1 MATNTC
7 HISNAV
13 APVRGKWRNLLR
25 FCMLFGV
32 WVDLAA
38 YKECADSVREFF
50 FCLKSISQLGN
61 VYFGDNGLVWLFSR
75 SNSLGISEPVLL
87 FLKTIQKKSL
97 YCKTRIT
104 QLIRKDQCM
113 SALFFLKKSAL
124 KNGILSNA
132 LLNAC
137 KYGSLFRM
145 PLKAF
150 SLWKLPF
157 WRKPKKREIQNL
169 LLLFGF
175 KLRKR
180 WAASFFKKILPSSE
194 GFNGAQKS
202 FWRR

>member
-1 MATNTC
+1 MTKSFMLLHAFWGLSWSRRIQRVCRFSKRVLLLPKINF
-7 HISNAV
+7 AV
-13 APVRGKWRNLLR
+13 GECIFWRQW
-25 FCMLFGV
+25 FS
-32 WVDLAA
+32 LAVF
-38 YKECADSVREFF
+38 KEQFP
-50 FCLKSISQLGN
+50 
-61 VYFGDNGLVWLFSR
+61 
-75 SNSLGISEPVLL
+75 GISEPVLL

-113 SALFFLKKSAL
+113 SAFFLKKKGAL

-157 WRKPKKREIQNL
+157 WRKPKERER
-169 LLLFGF
+169 F
-175 KLRKR
+175 KT
-180 WAASFFKKILPSSE
+180 SFFFLALNYEKDGPQVFSKRFYRVQRGLTAHKSHFGAVK
-194 GFNGAQKS
+194 GFVFS
-202 FWRR
+202 